1 MKFRVFAI
9 AVFAIGLCSFVM
21 SQFLVGPQD
30 VAERNPDFAS
40 TTTLVTDENY
50 RAIVLASEKPV
61 VLDFYGDYCPVCRQ
75 LEPQL
80 LPVAEEHADAALF
93 ARVNVVES
101 PELAEQYQVR
111 AVPTLVMI
119 HQGEVLFQSE
129 GLSALSTLQ
138 TALQKAT
145 KPQG

>member
-1 MKFRVFAI
+1 MKFRLFAI
-9 AVFAIGLCSFVM
+9 AVFAIGLSLFVM
-21 SQFLVGPQD
+21 SRFLVGPKD
-30 VAERNPDFAS
+30 VAERNPDFAAA
-40 TTTLVTDENY
+40 TTLITGENY
-50 RAIVLASEKPV
+50 RDIVLASEKPI
-61 VLDFYGDYCPVCRQ
+61 VLDFYGDYCPACRQ
-75 LEPQL
+75 LESQL

-93 ARVNVVES
+93 ARVNVVTS

-119 HQGEVLFQSE
+119 DQGEVIFQSA
-129 GLSALSTLQ
+129 GRSALPTLQ